1 MNSNEFAEYQP
12 TLNAS
17 QARKT
22 LEDHGFDSIPEDLY
36 YTGEHVGGVRYW
48 LTQDVFNWLGY

>member
-1 MNSNEFAEYQP
+1 MNSTEFAEYQP

-17 QARKT
+17 KARKI

-36 YTGEHVGGVRYW
+36 YTGEYVGGVRYW
-48 LTQDVFNWLGY
+48 LTQDVFDWLGY